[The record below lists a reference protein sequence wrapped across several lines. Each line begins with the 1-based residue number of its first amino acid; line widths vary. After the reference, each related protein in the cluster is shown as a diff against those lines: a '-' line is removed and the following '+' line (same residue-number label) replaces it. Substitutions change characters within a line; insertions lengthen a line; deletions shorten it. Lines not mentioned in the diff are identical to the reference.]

1 MFVTD
6 IGITAVRGML
16 RHKLRLFLSLIGVVI
31 GTAAVI
37 ASVAVVE
44 GGRREVWRSL
54 DELGANLVFLR
65 DSGDVNFWRGSSA
78 HGEQWFSWQDMLTLP
93 DIEVLKENLPGI
105 KVIEPQL
112 LGWGFAYHHNRE
124 VNTEIEG
131 STEAGKGIRHLTL
144 AQGRYIS
151 PDDLKSKAKV
161 CVLGATVSRK
171 FFGDQNPLGKN
182 ILMYQSLFRVVGIT
196 RPKGDLRGFDYD
208 RKIIIPITTA
218 QQRSGTSV
226 VNAILIQ
233 ARDSAAAL
241 ALKESLPKAVL
252 DLLQGRKLDELQVFC
267 QDELQ
272 EKKRRILATLKAV
285 VMAIAGIS
293 LVVSGIGIMNIMLV
307 SVVERT
313 REIGIRKAVGA
324 RDRDI
329 VFQFLLE
336 SVLICLLGGVLGIP
350 LGIFLARQAAK
361 GAVLA
366 FSETGHWAPV
376 FSPLYCI
383 IALGCELA
391 IGILAGLF
399 PAYQASKL
407 DPADALRHE

>member
-1 MFVTD
+1 MLVSD

-16 RHKLRLFLSLIGVVI
+16 KHKLRLFLSLIGVVI

-65 DSGDVNFWRGSSA
+65 DHGDVNFWREGSA
-78 HGEQWFSWQDMLTLP
+78 HGEQWFAWQEMLTLP
-93 DIEVLKENLPGI
+93 DIEVLKENLTGI

-112 LGWGFAYHHNRE
+112 LDWGFAYHHNQE
-124 VNTEIEG
+124 VKTEIEG
-131 STEAGKGIRHLTL
+131 STEAGKGIRHLTM

-161 CVLGATVSRK
+161 CVLGATVSRR

-182 ILMYQSLFRVVGIT
+182 ILMYQSPFRVVGIM

-218 QQRSGTSV
+218 QQRSGAGV

-233 ARDSAAAL
+233 TQNSAAAL
-241 ALKESLPKAVL
+241 ALKERLPEAVL
-252 DLLQGRKLDELQVFC
+252 EILRGRKPEEMHVFC

-272 EKKRRILATLKAV
+272 EKRRRL
-285 VMAIAGIS
+285 
-293 LVVSGIGIMNIMLV
+293 
-307 SVVERT
+307 
-313 REIGIRKAVGA
+313 
-324 RDRDI
+324 
-329 VFQFLLE
+329 
-336 SVLICLLGGVLGIP
+336 
-350 LGIFLARQAAK
+350 LARIPC
-361 GAVLA
+361 GL
-366 FSETGHWAPV
+366 PV
-376 FSPLYCI
+376 
-383 IALGCELA
+383 
-391 IGILAGLF
+391 
-399 PAYQASKL
+399 
-407 DPADALRHE
+407 